1 MTTREKLQWLL
12 TRADADGEGNSQFA
26 MLSRLSYDA
35 SAAVRGMTAA
45 QLAAFDGPAA
55 NRILLRLARDKKAQV
70 RMEAYDSLAAY
81 DTGETFRFLQNAIGA
96 ERDALARSYAILSC
110 GDVFSQLPET
120 RAQQDA
126 FHTFLNAQLSAER
139 QPHCILACC
148 YALIQLGDQGEFSRL
163 LSFLSAQ
170 DHRIRCAVLEHL
182 AQLPWPDDRE
192 AICCAVVHTAACDP
206 SFAVR
211 DRAQRL
217 LAQLAECPET

>member
-1 MTTREKLQWLL
+1 MTTKEKLQWLL
-12 TRADADGEGNSQFA
+12 TRADADGEADAQFA

-35 SAAVRGMTAA
+35 SAAVRGLTAA

-55 NRILLRLARDKKAQV
+55 NRILLRLAKDKKAQV
-70 RMEAYDSLAAY
+70 RIEAYDSLAAY
-81 DTGETFRFLQNAIGA
+81 DTGETFRFLQNAIGT

-120 RAQQDA
+120 RAQRDA
-126 FHTFLNAQLSAER
+126 FHIFLNAQLNAER

-170 DHRIRCAVLEHL
+170 DYHIRCTALAHLED
-182 AQLPWPDDRE
+182 LPWPDDQE
-192 AICCAVVHTAACDP
+192 AICRAVAHVAAYDP
-206 SFAVR
+206 SLAVR
-211 DRAQRL
+211 DRARRL
-217 LAQLAECPET
+217 LVQLET